1 MSESYADDPPATS
14 SAGFLIAVVGSLVA
28 AILLILALVYY
39 SGKSTRIAGLYT
51 AVAAPANQALTGE
64 VTAYNRDQRTNLAAA
79 KKDLARLIKTDTTFE
94 DGIVAVDFPSG
105 SPSHSA
111 ARLVNADRA
120 LIKLFRKQ
128 EKSTTL
134 RQLQSFDSQDQSAN
148 AVVAAQ
154 VQQTRLALGL
164 PAATSGEF

>member
-1 MSESYADDPPATS
+1 VYNS
-14 SAGFLIAVVGSLVA
+14 GHAV
-28 AILLILALVYY
+28 
-39 SGKSTRIAGLYT
+39 RIASLYT
-51 AVAAPANQALTGE
+51 ALAAPANPALTAE
-64 VTAYNRDQRTNLAAA
+64 VNAYNRDQRTNLAAA
-79 KKDLARLIKTDTTFE
+79 KTDLTRLIKTDTTFE
-94 DGIVAVDFPSG
+94 DGIVAVDFPPG
-105 SPSHSA
+105 AATHSA

-134 RQLQSFDSQDQSAN
+134 RQLQSFDRSDQSDN

-164 PAATSGEF
+164 PAAASGQF